1 MTRAVLRGW
10 SAWASGREDEA
21 AWLRWAEAPEAL
33 AREGRPE
40 AGFLPSMLRRR
51 CSALARIML
60 TVAFECTPVDDR
72 DRIRTVF
79 ASRHGNIN
87 ESIDLL
93 MRLARHQPLSP
104 TRFSHSVHNAQAG
117 LYSIAAKN
125 RRPSSSISAQEDTF
139 ACGYLEALT
148 HLAREPEQP
157 VLLVVADVPLAETFA
172 AMVEEPTAS
181 YGVALMLA
189 SRGPGPEL
197 DFACGSDDGDARP
210 LAWPD
215 AAEFV
220 RWLLGDEP
228 RLELGAGRRRW
239 SWTRAH

>member
-1 MTRAVLRGW
+1 
-10 SAWASGREDEA
+10 
-21 AWLRWAEAPEAL
+21 
-33 AREGRPE
+33 
-40 AGFLPSMLRRR
+40 MLRRR

-60 TVAFECTPVDDR
+60 TVAFDCTPPDVR

-117 LYSIAAKN
+117 LYSIAAVN

-139 ACGYLEALT
+139 ACGYLEALA
-148 HLAREPEQP
+148 HLVREPEQP

-172 AMVEEPTAS
+172 AMVAEPAAS

-189 SRGPGPEL
+189 SRGSGPEL
-197 DFACGSDDGDARP
+197 DFECGSDDGAARP

-228 RLELGAGRRRW
+228 RLQLGGGRRRW

>member
-1 MTRAVLRGW
+1 VTRAVLQAW
-10 SAWASGREDEA
+10 SAWAPERVDA
-21 AWLRWAEAPEAL
+21 ASWRRWARAPEPL
-33 AREGRPE
+33 GPQGRPE
-40 AGFLPSMLRRR
+40 ASFLPSLLRRR

-60 TVAFECTPVDDR
+60 TVAFDCVPAADR
-72 DRIRTVF
+72 DRVRTVF

-93 MRLARHQPLSP
+93 MRLARRQPLSP

-117 LYSIAAKN
+117 LYSIAAEN

-148 HLAREPEQP
+148 HLARAPEDP

-172 AMVEEPTAS
+172 AMVDEPAAS
-181 YGVALMLA
+181 YGVALLLA
-189 SRGPGPEL
+189 ARGPGAAL
-197 DFACGSDDGDARP
+197 DFEVGPGEGDAETLP
-210 LAWPD
+210 WPD

-220 RWLLGDEP
+220 RWLLDGER
-228 RLELGAGRRRW
+228 RLRLGCGRRRW
-239 SWTRAH
+239 TWTRLD

>member
-1 MTRAVLRGW
+1 MTAAVVEGW
-10 SAWASGREDEA
+10 AAWSPGREDAEA
-21 AWLRWAEAPEAL
+21 WRRWAQAPEPL
-33 AREGRPE
+33 GREGHPDAR
-40 AGFLPSMLRRR
+40 FLPAMLRRR
-51 CSALARIML
+51 CSPLARIML
-60 TVAFECTPVDDR
+60 TTAFECCSAEVRPQA
-72 DRIRTVF
+72 RTVF
-79 ASRHGNIN
+79 SSRHGNIN
-87 ESIDLL
+87 ESIPMLD
-93 MRLARHQPLSP
+93 RLAEEEPISP
-104 TRFSHSVHNAQAG
+104 TKFSHTVHNAQAG
-117 LYSIAAKN
+117 LFSIAAEN
-125 RRPSSSISAQEDTF
+125 RQASSSVAAQEDTF